1 MLVALEQRT
10 EETRIED
17 HRARIVPGVMRSTTR
32 AGPRRRPSALRPA
45 VSIVY
50 TTHRQ
55 QPLFHWF
62 VDGLVRQLDD
72 DDHVQLVMVDGLAN
86 DARRATFEETVDG
99 RFELVYAAA
108 KPTAF
113 NGPFQRTAR
122 PLFAAASARNTG
134 IVYASHAYIAFVDDC
149 IVPMPGWWGAV
160 REAARHQYVVAGAFQ
175 RHSDM
180 CVSNGVLRTS
190 RLLASG
196 RDTRWALGDD
206 RRVVPIAGGQLYT
219 MSMGAPRHV
228 LVEVNGFDELCDGI
242 GGEDYQV
249 GIRLELAGHLVFY
262 SRTMMTV
269 ESEDHQAED
278 PVQLER
284 VDPVLDEARY
294 HDRLATLGVSCR
306 PTAGQRCDA
315 SHMVL
320 DLVHGLG
327 ASRAVGNHY
336 DLAALKPADLPS
348 TSQGLPTTFWFDG
361 RRLAE
366 L

>member
-1 MLVALEQRT
+1 MPSQS
-10 EETRIED
+10 
-17 HRARIVPGVMRSTTR
+17 P
-32 AGPRRRPSALRPA
+32 AGPQQRRPSTLRPA
-45 VSIVY
+45 VTIVY

-55 QPLFHWF
+55 RPLFHWF
-62 VDGLVRQLDD
+62 VEGLVRQLDD
-72 DDHVQLVMVDGLAN
+72 DDRVQLVIVDGLAS
-86 DARRATFEETVDG
+86 DPRRASFEETVDG

-113 NGPFQRTAR
+113 NGPCQRTTR

-149 IVPMPGWWGAV
+149 TVPMPGWWGAV
-160 REAARHQYVVAGAFQ
+160 VEAARHQYVVAGAYQ

-180 CVSNGVLRTS
+180 CVSNGVLQKS

-196 RDTRWALGDD
+196 RDTRWELGDD
-206 RRVVPIAGGQLYT
+206 RRVVPVAGGQLYT

-242 GGEDYQV
+242 GGEDYQL
-249 GIRLELAGHLVFY
+249 GIRLELAGHPVFY

-294 HDRLATLGVSCR
+294 HDRPATLGVSRR

-327 ASRAVGNHY
+327 ASTAVGNHY
-336 DLAALKPADLPS
+336 DLAALKPANLPS
-348 TSQGLPTTFWFDG
+348 TSQRLPTTFWFDG
-361 RRLAE
+361 RRMAE